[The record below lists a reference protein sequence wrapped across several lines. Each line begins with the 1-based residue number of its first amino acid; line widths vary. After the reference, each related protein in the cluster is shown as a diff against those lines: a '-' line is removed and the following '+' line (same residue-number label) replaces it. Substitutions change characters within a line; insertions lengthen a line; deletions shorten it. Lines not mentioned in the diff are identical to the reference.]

1 MQYNIG
7 VYDVK
12 GLVNM
17 GTVLFQLCS
26 TILVY
31 IMLKGWSTWAVLF
44 QLCSTI
50 LVYMMLKGWSTWAS
64 LVSIM
69 QYNIGVYHVKGLV
82 NMGTVLFQLCST
94 ILVYMMLKGWS
105 PWAQSCFN
113 YAVQYWC
120 I

>member
-12 GLVNM
+12 GLVTM
-17 GTVLFQLCS
+17 GTVLL
-26 TILVY
+26 
-31 IMLKGWSTWAVLF
+31 

-82 NMGTVLFQLCST
+82 NMG
-94 ILVYMMLKGWS
+94 
-105 PWAQSCFN
+105 
-113 YAVQYWC
+113 
-120 I
+120 